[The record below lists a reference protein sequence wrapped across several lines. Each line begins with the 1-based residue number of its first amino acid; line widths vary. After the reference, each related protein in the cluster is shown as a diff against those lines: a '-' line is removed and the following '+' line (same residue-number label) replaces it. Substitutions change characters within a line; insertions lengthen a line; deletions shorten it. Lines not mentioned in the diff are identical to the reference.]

1 MLFCLFTSSSI
12 AAGPRIDALSPL
24 EELIPAILAPSKA
37 TSTVKGYNSHFQK
50 LKAWA
55 ASFPGVAF
63 FPASALHFS
72 LYLIG
77 LVQSGYSFASI
88 NSAFYSVNF
97 FHNSCD
103 VPNPSNSSFVKAIL

>member
-1 MLFCLFTSSSI
+1 M
-12 AAGPRIDALSPL
+12 
-24 EELIPAILAPSKA
+24 EELIPGILAASKA

-50 LKAWA
+50 WKAWA

-63 FPASALHFS
+63 SSASAPLF
-72 LYLIG
+72 YLIS

-97 FHNSCD
+97 F
-103 VPNPSNSSFVKAIL
+103 P